1 MDFLNRFELQ
11 VGKEAINKLNNFHI
25 ALFGL
30 GGVGSFCAEILAR
43 SGVGQLSVID
53 KDKIDLTNIN
63 RQIFALQSTINQD
76 KVQVCK
82 ERLLDI
88 NPNIK
93 VNCHQID
100 FCHQTDALDLK
111 EFDYVID
118 AIDDTEAK
126 FELIK
131 RSKENNVKV
140 ISCMG
145 TGNKLNPLLLKI
157 DDISKSYA
165 CPLAKIMRK
174 KLKNANIE
182 EVKCLFSTEKPID
195 TTNTTISSNAFVP
208 SVAGILLAREVIL
221 DLIN

>member
-100 FCHQTDALDLK
+100 FCHQTDALDFK

-118 AIDDTEAK
+118 AIDDVKAK
-126 FELIK
+126 VAVILYCSQKGIPLIT
-131 RSKENNVKV
+131 S
-140 ISCMG
+140 MG
-145 TGNKLNPLLLKI
+145 TGNRYKI
-157 DDISKSYA
+157 PQFEVEDIFK
-165 CPLAKIMRK
+165 
-174 KLKNANIE
+174 
-182 EVKCLFSTEKPID
+182 T
-195 TTNTTISSNAFVP
+195 SND
-208 SVAGILLAREVIL
+208 GLARKIRSELRKANFKGQVDCVYTKEIPEKTKRLGSVVYYPLMCAGVIVSF
-221 DLIN
+221 ITNKIIEK